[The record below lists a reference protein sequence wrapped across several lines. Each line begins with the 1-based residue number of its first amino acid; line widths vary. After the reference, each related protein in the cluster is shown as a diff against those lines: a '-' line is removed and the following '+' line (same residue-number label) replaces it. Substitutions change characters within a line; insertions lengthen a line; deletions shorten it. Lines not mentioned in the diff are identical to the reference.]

1 VSDDRTPIL
10 IGAGQLTQRDVE
22 PAEALEPVAMMDAV
36 ARRAA
41 ADAGVGPAVLARL
54 DALAVVNVFCWPYA
68 NAPRLLAE
76 RLGSRP
82 AEEITTTVGGNTP
95 QWLVNETAAKIADGR
110 ISLALLV
117 GAEAVRTV
125 VRARRTRTKL
135 AWSSG
140 GEGRPA
146 VLGDARDGTSEHEVA
161 HGLVL
166 PTQIYPLFENALR
179 ARHGRTIGEH
189 QGLLGRLCSGLS
201 AVAAAN
207 PHAWFRQA
215 RTAAEIATVS
225 KPAVLDADV
234 LCEVTARPASIGP
247 LTLSVTLEPGT
258 CVHVTPSGDS
268 A

>member
-1 VSDDRTPIL
+1 
-10 IGAGQLTQRDVE
+10 
-22 PAEALEPVAMMDAV
+22 
-36 ARRAA
+36 
-41 ADAGVGPAVLARL
+41 
-54 DALAVVNVFCWPYA
+54 
-68 NAPRLLAE
+68 
-76 RLGSRP
+76 
-82 AEEITTTVGGNTP
+82 GGNTP

-161 HGLVL
+161 HGRVL

-207 PHAWFRQA
+207 PHAWFRHA
-215 RTAAEIATVS
+215 RTADDITNVS
-225 KPAVLDADV
+225 PTNRMIGFPYPKLMNAIIEVDQAAGVLMTSVA
-234 LCEVTARPASIGP
+234 TARALGVPHDRW
-247 LTLSVTLEPGT
+247 VYVWGT
-258 CVHVTPSGDS
+258 GQ